1 MTLTVKSLG
10 MALFATTL
18 TLSVAGCAKNAV
30 TGENNFLLVGK
41 DWDLDVGRQQYSPL
55 RQTQGGD
62 YTADPEVEAYV
73 REVGTKLAKQSDVAL
88 PYEFNVINSSVPN
101 AWALPGGKISINRGL
116 LTEMNSEAE
125 LAAVLGHEIIH
136 AASRHGA
143 RGQSRGILAQV
154 GVVAAT
160 VAGSREGYAQLAQ
173 LGATVGAQLVTTKY
187 GRDAEL
193 ESDLFGME
201 YMKRA
206 GYDVQGAVDLQRT
219 FVQLSEG
226 NQQDF
231 ISGLFS
237 SHPPSQSRVAA
248 NIATAQRLG
257 TGGTVGKDRYERM
270 MNRLRQTEPA
280 YEKFE
285 EAQQAF
291 ADGNTSQAK
300 SLVEQAIRVEPREG
314 HFHSLLGDIAGKN
327 KQWNTAKQSYD
338 KAISL
343 NDELFYYYL
352 QRGKAYQQTNNM
364 NAAKADYEKSMQLLP
379 TEDAQLGLA
388 DVARVSGDTAAANR
402 LYTALAEGDGSAAAA
417 AKQRLG
423 ISDTGSNTGS
433 NTVASNAGA
442 VSAAEFSRT
451 PGKFLRVRHGR
462 GPNGDLAIELT
473 NTTSFNIDNI
483 VLEYRFGKATSGQRS
498 SISGSVAAGKKRV
511 IDTGTRLSEAQLDAL
526 TVFVNQARGAGN

>member
-1 MTLTVKSLG
+1 
-10 MALFATTL
+10 
-18 TLSVAGCAKNAV
+18 
-30 TGENNFLLVGK
+30 
-41 DWDLDVGRQQYSPL
+41 
-55 RQTQGGD
+55 
-62 YTADPEVEAYV
+62 VEAYV

-116 LTEMNSEAE
+116 LTKMNSEAE

-143 RGQSRGILAQV
+143 RGQSRGIVAQV

-160 VAGSREGYAQLAQ
+160 VAGSRNGYGQLAQ
-173 LGATVGAQLVTTKY
+173 LGSTIGAQLVTTKY

-219 FVQLSEG
+219 FVKLSEG
-226 NQQDF
+226 NQPDF
-231 ISGLFS
+231 IQGLFS

-257 TGGTVGKDRYERM
+257 TGGTVGKDRYARVM
-270 MNRLRQTEPA
+270 SRLRETEAA

-285 EAQQAF
+285 EAQKAF
-291 ADGNTSQAK
+291 ADGNSAQAK

-314 HFHSLLGDIAGKN
+314 HFHSLLGDIASN
-327 KQWNTAKQSYD
+327 NRQWNTAKKSYD

-352 QRGKAYQQTNNM
+352 QRGRVNQQTNNM
-364 NAAKADYEKSMQLLP
+364 SAAKRDYEKSIELLP
-379 TEDAQLGLA
+379 TEDGQLGLA
-388 DVARVSGDTAAANR
+388 DVARVSGDTATANR
-402 LYTALAEGDGSAAAA
+402 LYTALAQGDSSAAATA
-417 AKQRLG
+417 RERLG
-423 ISDTGSNTGS
+423 GN
-433 NTVASNAGA
+433 NAGNA
-442 VSAAEFSRT
+442 SVAANSGNVSAAEFNRT

-462 GPNGDLAIELT
+462 GANGDLAVELT
-473 NTTSFNIDNI
+473 NTTSFGIDGI
-483 VLEYRFGKATSGQRS
+483 VLEYRFGNARSGQQSR
-498 SISGSVAAGKKRV
+498 ISGSVAAGSRRV
-511 IDTGTRLSEAQLDAL
+511 IDTGTRLSESQLDAL
-526 TVFVNQARGAGN
+526 TVYVRQARRIGS